1 MSWPASSHDMFFQQF
16 FITVRTFNPL
26 IPHHFTI
33 YPFCLT
39 GLDFL
44 AWLDWSLWQKLLI
57 SYPIFIWHLHY
68 YKLWFCSGWH
78 HAKRN
83 KCSHFW
89 AFFAVKYAHV
99 SQFCPVGTEWQSP
112 GVGSRGHFAFL
123 MKRYSN
129 NWHAP
134 SPLPLSLSPEHSHD
148 TWSFSKHL
156 AATSWQAQEQKATFW
171 RRLGHRGGKGLGS
184 RGFPEPRIF
193 SWIYDC
199 PI

>member
-1 MSWPASSHDMFFQQF
+1 MSWPASSHNMFFQQF

-26 IPHHFTI
+26 TPHHFTI
-33 YPFCLT
+33 YHFCLT

-44 AWLDWSLWQKLLI
+44 ARLDWSLWQKLLI

-89 AFFAVKYAHV
+89 AFFAVQYAHV

-112 GVGSRGHFAFL
+112 GVGSRGCFAFL
-123 MKRYSN
+123 MKGHSN

-134 SPLPLSLSPEHSHD
+134 SPLPLSLPWTQPWHLELEQASCSHEL
-148 TWSFSKHL
+148 TSTRTKGNLLKTVRTQRRKGTGPQRFSG
-156 AATSWQAQEQKATFW
+156 AADF
-171 RRLGHRGGKGLGS
+171 
-184 RGFPEPRIF
+184 
-193 SWIYDC
+193 
-199 PI
+199 